1 MQQDQSL
8 MTALKRRCAAA
19 KVSLSG
25 AFHVDPAQFFDM
37 QKQMRKQICAENVM
51 RMDTQARQAAPYCD
65 ERYL

>member
-1 MQQDQSL
+1 VQQDQSL

-51 RMDTQARQAAPYCD
+51 RTRDAI
-65 ERYL
+65 